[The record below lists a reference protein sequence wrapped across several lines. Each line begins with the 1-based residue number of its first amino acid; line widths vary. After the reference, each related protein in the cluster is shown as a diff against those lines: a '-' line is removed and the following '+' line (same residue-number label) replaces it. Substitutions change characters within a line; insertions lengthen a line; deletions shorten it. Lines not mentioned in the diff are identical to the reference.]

1 MATSKRQTDRR
12 IQRTR
17 QVLQQ
22 AFKEVM
28 QEKGFA
34 TAGVW
39 GMERGFE
46 AMSIQDITERA
57 NVNRGTFYLHFSD
70 KYMLADTVIREQFHL
85 MLTRSLPPS
94 PRWDR
99 NTLYLLIQTILTSF
113 EQKYHHQHHQS
124 LVLAPLMERAMHDEL
139 TSLLLIWLKQ
149 EKRAAIAGR
158 TPLETIA
165 RIVGW
170 AIFGAAIQW
179 SQEEPSVSREQMANA
194 ILQVIMEG
202 TARLSPDTLPQ

>member
-1 MATSKRQTDRR
+1 MATPKRQADRR

-17 QVLQQ
+17 HVLQQ

-34 TAGVW
+34 ATGVW

-46 AMSIQDITERA
+46 AMNIQDITERA

-70 KYMLADTVIREQFHL
+70 KYMLAETVIREQFRL
-85 MLTRSLPPS
+85 MLTGSLPPS

-99 NTLYLLIQTILTSF
+99 NTLYLLTHTILASF

-124 LVLAPLMERAMHDEL
+124 LILAPLMERAMHDEL
-139 TSLLLIWLKQ
+139 TNLLLTWLKQ
-149 EKRAAIAGR
+149 EKRAQIAGR
-158 TPLETIA
+158 APLETIA

-179 SQEEPSVSREQMANA
+179 SQEETAVSREQMANA

-202 TARLSPDTLPQ
+202 TARLSPDVLPQ

>member
-1 MATSKRQTDRR
+1 MATPKRQTDRR
-12 IQRTR
+12 VQRTR
-17 QVLQQ
+17 QILQQ

-28 QEKGFA
+28 QEKGM
-34 TAGVW
+34 TDAGVW

-70 KYMLADTVIREQFHL
+70 KYMLADTVTREQFHL
-85 MLTRSLPPS
+85 MLTRSLPPA

-99 NTLYLLIQTILTSF
+99 STLYLLIQMLLDSF
-113 EQKYHHQHHQS
+113 EQKYRHQQHRS
-124 LVLAPLMERAMHDEL
+124 LVLAPLLERAMHEEL
-139 TSLLLIWLKQ
+139 TKLLLTWLKQ
-149 EKRAAIAGR
+149 EKCAERAGR
-158 TPLETIA
+158 VPLETIA

-179 SQEEPSVSREQMANA
+179 SQEEITVSREQMANA
-194 ILQVIMEG
+194 ILQVVMEG
-202 TARLSPDTLPQ
+202 TARLSPDALPQ